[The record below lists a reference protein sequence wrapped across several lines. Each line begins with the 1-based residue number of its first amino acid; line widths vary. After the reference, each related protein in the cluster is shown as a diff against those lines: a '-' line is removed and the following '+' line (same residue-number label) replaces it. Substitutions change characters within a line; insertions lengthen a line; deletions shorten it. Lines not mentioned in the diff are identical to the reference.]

1 MISNIEISEAISVSK
16 ILKTSKALA
25 STRVVKDII
34 DHINDNN
41 GLAIKFTGSE
51 GKILGI
57 WCSKELETH
66 TSLTFFYMDNS
77 VRMKREVIVF
87 FMHCYE
93 KLDKTKPVL
102 IKTKDTTGF
111 ERYVKQ
117 IDNDMYQFIGFR

>member
-34 DHINDNN
+34 DHINDSN
-41 GLAIKFTGSE
+41 GLAIKFTGSDDS
-51 GKILGI
+51 ILGI

-117 IDNDMYQFIGFR
+117 IDNDVYQFIGFR

>member
-41 GLAIKFTGSE
+41 GLAIKFTGSDDS
-51 GKILGI
+51 ILGI

-66 TSLTFFYMDNS
+66 TSLTFFYMDKS

-117 IDNDMYQFIGFR
+117 IDNDVYQFIGFR